1 LPKTWLKKH
10 RNDYY
15 YRKAK
20 EEKYRSRAAYKLMQV
35 VRKYGFIKL
44 NDIVIDLGA
53 APGGWMQV
61 SSQVVGEQGL
71 VLGIDIKEIEPL
83 SESNACAIVSDITNP
98 ELINQI
104 KNILPRSADAVISD
118 VAPNLTGVWELDHAR
133 QIDLARQSLQIA
145 FAVLKPEGNFFVK
158 TFQGDLIRDF
168 IEEMKHH
175 FARVEII
182 KPPASRAR
190 SAEIYILGLHLKTQ

>member
-1 LPKTWLKKH
+1 
-10 RNDYY
+10 
-15 YRKAK
+15 
-20 EEKYRSRAAYKLMQV
+20 MQA
-35 VRKYGFIKL
+35 VRKYGFIKP

-61 SSQVVGEQGL
+61 VSKVVGEEGL
-71 VLGIDIKEIEPL
+71 VLGIDRKEIEPL
-83 SESNACAIVSDITNP
+83 SESNTCAIVGDIAEP
-98 ELINQI
+98 ELISQI
-104 KNILPRSADAVISD
+104 KDILSSSADVVISD

-133 QIDLARQSLQIA
+133 QIDLARRSLQIA
-145 FAVLKPEGNFFVK
+145 LEILKPEGYFFVK

-168 IEEMKHH
+168 VEEIKQH

-190 SAEIYILGLHLKTQ
+190 SAEIYILGLHLKAQ